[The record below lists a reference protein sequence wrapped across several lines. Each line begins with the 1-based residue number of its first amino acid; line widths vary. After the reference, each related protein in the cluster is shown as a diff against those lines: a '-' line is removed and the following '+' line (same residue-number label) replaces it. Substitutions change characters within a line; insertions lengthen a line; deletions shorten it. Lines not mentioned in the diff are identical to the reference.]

1 MRVILAIVGLVVA
14 YVMIRNSP
22 DWHDL
27 SGVSQGPVSLREA
40 FGFKRKTD
48 PMSFDEF
55 IASLT
60 DGS

>member
-1 MRVILAIVGLVVA
+1 MRALLAIIGLAVA

-27 SGVSQGPVSLREA
+27 SGLSQGPVSLRET
-40 FGFKRKTD
+40 FGFQRKTD
-48 PMSFDEF
+48 RMSFDEF